1 MLSSGIIDLAI
12 GLAFIF
18 GVTAALASVITEMIA
33 RFLGLRGAYLLAGLR
48 ELLDSSGTPVVLTQA
63 KQDFGTLKG
72 IVAPPAGQDGT
83 PATPPQSG
91 AVAGTADEQD
101 AKAQRAAAAKS
112 SAEGMSATGA
122 LLGSPILGSQGMT
135 GKIGDRNLAIG
146 KPSGNARKDARVA
159 KKVDKNKVLLPTGGG
174 LLNTLR
180 ERRSLPAYIS
190 SRSFADA
197 VVDMVI
203 PDKSGQ
209 TNMAQI
215 QDAIDQ
221 LPLDSPLGSL
231 KASLES
237 LAKTA
242 NGDVTQFRDSVE
254 HWYDDHMDRVSGW
267 YKRRTT
273 WITFGVG
280 VVLVLLLNVNAIT
293 IGRALYS
300 DSAART
306 AVSTLAA
313 KSAPCPTSTDPKNQD
328 QQNCLERLERQVS
341 DAAQAGL
348 PLGWGIVPA
357 CAPPKAGC
365 SPWER
370 YGITPPGDGSPWQV
384 ILFLIG
390 FLATIVALAPGAQF
404 WFGLVVKLN
413 SLRSTGPPPATSGTA
428 AQ

>member
-33 RFLGLRGAYLLAGLR
+33 RFLGLRGAYLLLGLR
-48 ELLDSSGTPVVLTQA
+48 ELLDSKNTPVALGNA
-63 KQDFGTLKG
+63 DSDFKNAYELVRG
-72 IVAPPAGQDGT
+72 
-83 PATPPQSG
+83 ATGVPKP
-91 AVAGTADEQD
+91 
-101 AKAQRAAAAKS
+101 S
-112 SAEGMSATGA
+112 SATSA

-135 GKIGDRNLAIG
+135 GTMASRNLMVVGAKAKVKATDDG
-146 KPSGNARKDARVA
+146 TPAGPSAEPAA
-159 KKVDKNKVLLPTGGG
+159 PQKVFEPLRY
-174 LLNTLR
+174 LNPVNSLR
-180 ERRSLPAYIS
+180 TWSRRRSLPSYIS
-190 SRSFADA
+190 SRSFAEA
-197 VVDMVI
+197 VADLVI
-203 PDKSGQ
+203 PDKSGR
-209 TNMAQI
+209 TNMAEI
-215 QDAIDQ
+215 QEAIGR
-221 LPLDSPLGSL
+221 LPDPLGTSLGSL
-231 KASLES
+231 AKA
-237 LAKTA
+237 A
-242 NGDVTQFRDSVE
+242 NGDMTRFRDSVE

-280 VVLVLLLNVNAIT
+280 LILILLLNINAIT

-313 KSAPCPTSTDPKNQD
+313 KSAPCPSSQDPKNQD
-328 QQNCLERLERQVS
+328 QQNCLERLEHQVS

-357 CAPPKAGC
+357 CAQPKAAC
-365 SPWER
+365 SLWER

-384 ILFLIG
+384 ILFLLG

-413 SLRSTGPPPATSGTA
+413 SLRSTGPPPATSGTSGTSG
-428 AQ
+428 Q

>member
-1 MLSSGIIDLAI
+1 MAI

-48 ELLDSSGTPVVLTQA
+48 ELLDSRSTPVALGNAENDFKNAQA
-63 KQDFGTLKG
+63 LFRGVND
-72 IVAPPAGQDGT
+72 APKP
-83 PATPPQSG
+83 
-91 AVAGTADEQD
+91 
-101 AKAQRAAAAKS
+101 S
-112 SAEGMSATGA
+112 SATSA
-122 LLGSPILGSQGMT
+122 LLGSPILSSQGMT
-135 GKIGDRNLAIG
+135 GTISARQLMVMEAKTKVMATDEG
-146 KPSGNARKDARVA
+146 KPAESDPQKTLKPPKTFTALNSLNPRNWLRTWHLRQG
-159 KKVDKNKVLLPTGGG
+159 LP
-174 LLNTLR
+174 
-180 ERRSLPAYIS
+180 SYIA
-190 SRSFADA
+190 SRSFAEA
-197 VVDMVI
+197 VVDLVI

-215 QDAIDQ
+215 QDTIDQ
-221 LPLDSPLGSL
+221 LQLPPDSPLGPL
-231 KASLES
+231 KASLGS

-242 NGDVTQFRDSVE
+242 NGDVTRFRTSIE
-254 HWYDDHMDRVSGW
+254 NWYDDHMARVSGW

-280 VVLVLLLNVNAIT
+280 LVLVLLLNVNAIT
-293 IGRALYS
+293 VGRALYS

-313 KSAPCPTSTDPKNQD
+313 KSPPCPASQNPKSQV

-341 DAAQAGL
+341 GAAQAGL
-348 PLGWGIVPA
+348 PLGWEIVPA
-357 CAPPKAGC
+357 CVPPKAGC
-365 SPWER
+365 SIWER
-370 YGITPPGDGSPWQV
+370 YGVTPPGDGSPWQV

-413 SLRSTGPPPATSGTA
+413 SLRSTGPPPATSGTSA
-428 AQ
+428 T